1 MEARLHE
8 AAFHLVA
15 AQRVRSVKHHYFNV
29 VLRAGPHH
37 QAKRADESVGTA
49 ADVLDVIDD
58 NVKSLKHLLA
68 RLAVGSVDGIDRDS
82 GLGILEI
89 SDMGAGIGIAADPV
103 LRGEKRLEVDF
114 RSGVKDVDGGAEI
127 VVDAARIGHQSDI
140 LTHKSLKTTTFQH
153 LDPGAYNLFL
163 SGLRGKGRQCGNGEQ
178 DGEYSFDCVHI
189 FIDYQFVD
197 YFLPYSGSILRSAR
211 KVTTT
216 VAMQQTITIQK
227 KPL

>member
-1 MEARLHE
+1 
-8 AAFHLVA
+8 
-15 AQRVRSVKHHYFNV
+15 
-29 VLRAGPHH
+29 
-37 QAKRADESVGTA
+37 
-49 ADVLDVIDD
+49 
-58 NVKSLKHLLA
+58 
-68 RLAVGSVDGIDRDS
+68 
-82 GLGILEI
+82 
-89 SDMGAGIGIAADPV
+89 MGAGIGIAADPV
-103 LRGEKRLEVDF
+103 LRGEKRLEVDS

-127 VVDAARIGHQSDI
+127 VVDAARIGHQTDI

-189 FIDYQFVD
+189 FIYYQFVD